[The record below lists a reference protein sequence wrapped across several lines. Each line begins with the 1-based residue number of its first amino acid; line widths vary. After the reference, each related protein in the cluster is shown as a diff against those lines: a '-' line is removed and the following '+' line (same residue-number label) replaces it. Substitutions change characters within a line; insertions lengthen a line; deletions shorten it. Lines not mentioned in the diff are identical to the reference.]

1 MKIYIVYIALLTS
14 CLSLSN
20 KEEKMM
26 CFEIEKND
34 ITATRLTSVS
44 IENIHFDDF
53 ETGVVLLKKSSSKS
67 KEINFQIDNKQ
78 KKLWFKHNPLNESG
92 SIKYCLIKKKNS
104 AVNTQF
110 KYEKTAGDL
119 TLISKE
125 KALVTYRYGMT
136 YPPKGVDSI
145 YKKSGYIHP
154 ILSPK
159 GDTLTRIQPPD
170 HFHHYGLW
178 GPWTRTKIDS
188 EKIDFWN
195 LKDGQGTVLFK
206 EFNSIQAGS
215 IFAAF
220 DAKQE
225 HLILENREI
234 GEVAVNENLKIKMWK
249 VDGKDQYILDYTSEF
264 SSPLPNGILFEA
276 YRYGGGLGLRFTE
289 RWQKDNCT
297 VFTSSGKD
305 RLTADGSEAKWC
317 IVTGESDDGKS
328 TNGILFM
335 SHPENKSHPE
345 PMRVWP
351 IDGNKGR
358 GDLFFEFCPI
368 RHNEWKIEPQRKYN
382 LKYRMLVFDGNINPE
397 EAERHWQ
404 AFAENLKIT
413 INKN

>member
-14 CLSLSN
+14 CVSLSN

-67 KEINFQIDNKQ
+67 KEINFQIDNQQ

-92 SIKYCLIKKKNS
+92 SIEYCLIKKKNS

-170 HFHHYGLW
+170 HFHHYL
-178 GPWTRTKIDS
+178 S
-188 EKIDFWN
+188 
-195 LKDGQGTVLFK
+195 
-206 EFNSIQAGS
+206 
-215 IFAAF
+215 
-220 DAKQE
+220 
-225 HLILENREI
+225 LIHI
-234 GEVAVNENLKIKMWK
+234 
-249 VDGKDQYILDYTSEF
+249 
-264 SSPLPNGILFEA
+264 
-276 YRYGGGLGLRFTE
+276 
-289 RWQKDNCT
+289 
-297 VFTSSGKD
+297 
-305 RLTADGSEAKWC
+305 
-317 IVTGESDDGKS
+317 
-328 TNGILFM
+328 
-335 SHPENKSHPE
+335 
-345 PMRVWP
+345 
-351 IDGNKGR
+351 
-358 GDLFFEFCPI
+358 
-368 RHNEWKIEPQRKYN
+368 
-382 LKYRMLVFDGNINPE
+382 
-397 EAERHWQ
+397 
-404 AFAENLKIT
+404 
-413 INKN
+413 

>member
-1 MKIYIVYIALLTS
+1 MKIYIVYIAILTS
-14 CLSLSN
+14 CVSLSN

-34 ITATRLTSVS
+34 ITVDQLKSVS
-44 IENIHFDDF
+44 IENIYYDGF
-53 ETGVVLLKKSSSKS
+53 ETGVVLLKKSSLES
-67 KEINFQIDNKQ
+67 KEINFQIDTKQ
-78 KKLWFKHNPLNESG
+78 KKIWFKHNPLNESG
-92 SIKYCLIKKKNS
+92 SIEYCLIRKRNLAVKN
-104 AVNTQF
+104 QF
-110 KYEKTAGDL
+110 KYKKLAGDL
-119 TLISKE
+119 ALISKG
-125 KALVTYRYGMT
+125 KVLVTYRYGIT
-136 YPPKGVDSI
+136 YPPQGVDSI

-154 ILSPK
+154 IISPK

-215 IFAAF
+215 IFTAF

-234 GEVAVNENLKIKMWK
+234 GEVAINENLKIKMWE

-264 SSPLPNGILFEA
+264 SSPLPNGILLET
-276 YRYGGGLGLRFTE
+276 YRYGGGLGFRFTE
-289 RWQKDNCT
+289 RWYKDNCT
-297 VFTSSGKD
+297 VLTSSGKD

-317 IVTGESDDGKS
+317 IVTGESADRKR

-351 IDGNKGR
+351 IDGNNGR

-368 RHNEWKIEPQRKYN
+368 RHNEWKIEPQKKYN
-382 LKYRMLVFDGNINPE
+382 LKYRMLVFEGNINPE
-397 EAERHWQ
+397 EAEQHWQ
-404 AFAENLKIT
+404 AFVKT
-413 INKN
+413 

>member
-1 MKIYIVYIALLTS
+1 MKISIIYITILTS
-14 CLSLSN
+14 CVSLSN

-34 ITATRLTSVS
+34 ITVDQLKSVS
-44 IENIHFDDF
+44 IENIYYDGF
-53 ETGVVLLKKSSSKS
+53 ETGVVLLKKSSLES
-67 KEINFQIDNKQ
+67 KEINFQIDTKQ
-78 KKLWFKHNPLNESG
+78 KKIWFKHNPLNESG
-92 SIKYCLIKKKNS
+92 RTEYCLIKKKNS
-104 AVNTQF
+104 VVNTQF
-110 KYEKTAGDL
+110 KYKKTAGDL
-119 TLISKE
+119 KLISKE

-136 YPPKGVDSI
+136 YPPKGVGSI

-206 EFNSIQAGS
+206 EFNSIEAGS
-215 IFAAF
+215 IFTAF

-225 HLILENREI
+225 HLILKNREI
-234 GEVAVNENLKIKMWK
+234 GEVAINENLKIKMWE

-264 SSPLPNGILFEA
+264 SSPLPNGILFES

-289 RWQKDNCT
+289 RWHKDNCT
-297 VFTSSGKD
+297 VLTSSGKD

-317 IVTGESDDGKS
+317 IVTGESADEKS
-328 TNGILFM
+328 ANGILFM

-351 IDGNKGR
+351 IDGNNGR

-368 RHNEWKIEPQRKYN
+368 RHNEWKIEPQKKYN
-382 LKYRMLVFDGNINPE
+382 LKYRMLVFEGNINPE
-397 EAERHWQ
+397 EAEQHWQ
-404 AFAENLKIT
+404 AFAKNLKII